1 MGIFNRK
8 RRYHP
13 SYQEK
18 FQVGDKVTGNLPVSI
33 SKLAQRKRTRLSM
46 GSIVRGVVVGVY
58 EGDASAPKSPVQR
71 GITSKA
77 NGILCDVEVYEGEY
91 CTFIPAVPVMTGAF
105 GITDKIQWT
114 PRAATI
120 NTKKGTK
127 ILLETT
133 KDQRAPSI
141 TDSDGDVVVVAFM
154 DNDYAK
160 PVIIGAL
167 PCTQTLV
174 APSEKDTTKYK
185 WEATIRG
192 NRVGIQ
198 DGGQVDI
205 DVTGQ
210 TNGNLTGSKGEE
222 TPVSNPTI
230 VITSKGATIT
240 IDDSGV
246 KIEESDGTEVTIDDG
261 VNINVPI
268 GKKTTIGGN
277 SGGLTGPP
285 MGLVRSGGWDD
296 MFGAGGAFWEEALP
310 ILFTIG
316 AIIGKPT
323 VKLTALGVAFQI
335 GVDNEF
341 RPVISNSLE
350 SE

>member
-1 MGIFNRK
+1 VGLFDRK
-8 RRYHP
+8 KRYNP
-13 SYQEK
+13 TYQER
-18 FQVGDKVTGNLPVSI
+18 FQVGDKVVGNTPQQI
-33 SKLAQRKRTRLSM
+33 SRLAQRKRSRLTL
-46 GSIVRGVVVGVY
+46 GALVRGVVVGVY
-58 EGDASAPKSPVQR
+58 EGDAKAPGSPVQR
-71 GITSKA
+71 GISSKFS
-77 NGILCDVEVYEGEY
+77 GILCDVEVYEGEY
-91 CTFIPAVPVMTGAF
+91 CAFLPSVPVMTGAF
-105 GITDKIQWT
+105 GVTDKVQWT
-114 PRAATI
+114 PRAATL

-127 ILLETT
+127 LLLETT
-133 KDQRAPSI
+133 EAERAPSI
-141 TDSDGDVVVVAFM
+141 TDSDGDVVVVAFL
-154 DNDYAK
+154 DNDYSK

-167 PCTQTLV
+167 PSAQTLV
-174 APSEKDTTKYK
+174 APSEEDTTKYK
-185 WEATIRG
+185 WEAIIRG

-198 DGGQVDI
+198 DGGQLDI

-210 TNGNLTGSKGEE
+210 TNGKVTGSKGEE
-222 TPVSNPTI
+222 ESAANPTI
-230 VITSKGATIT
+230 VVTAKGATIT

-246 KIEESDGTEVTIDDG
+246 KIEESDGTVVTVDDG
-261 VNINVPI
+261 VIINVPS

-277 SGGLTGPP
+277 SGGVTGPP

-310 ILFTIG
+310 ILFAIG